1 MNANRIETM
10 CAVAVAIAYFA
21 FLIAHI
27 SYAAGGADSSGYLN
41 EARLLAHGHARAPV
55 HLVDALH
62 VDPSYTSAFVPLGFH
77 ASKSGTMVPT
87 YPPGLPAILAIA
99 AAIAGWGVGP
109 FVVGPLAATGCLL
122 LMYAVARQFDIS
134 HSMAIGGAAILA
146 VFPPFVLIAIQPVSD
161 VVATFFA
168 LSAVWCALR
177 ANPYAAGFAFA
188 VGVAVRPTNA
198 LLIIAIICAVGAQRA
213 SVIRIVIGALP
224 VAIALAWFN
233 TAMYGNPVLTGYGIA
248 ATESARNV
256 ASAFLAFTG
265 WSVLMLTPLIVPGGL
280 LAAFDRHVD
289 GWKRSTLVAWFLPF
303 LLFYPFIGISGWW
316 FVRYLLPAIPTA
328 IIGFLI
334 LLRDLSLSK
343 VTVAFVLLFTI
354 GVPYRMTRHFHVTA
368 IRKENTIYPDAEG
381 WVQRQI
387 PKDAL
392 LVAGEMSG
400 SFYYYA
406 NRETVRWE
414 MLDRDRFAVLRS
426 HASVPWYAIA
436 IDDNEA
442 TRIDFAHRMPGRW
455 TRVGNYRQSSLWRLD
470 G

>member
-1 MNANRIETM
+1 MSAG
-10 CAVAVAIAYFA
+10 ALAIAYFA
-21 FLIAHI
+21 FLVAHI

-77 ASKSGTMVPT
+77 ASNGGTMVPT

-99 AAIAGWGVGP
+99 AAIGGWGVGP
-109 FVVGPLAATGCLL
+109 FLVGPAAAIGCLF
-122 LMYAVARQFDIS
+122 LMYAVARHFDIS
-134 HSMAIGGAAILA
+134 HPMAIAGAAILA

-168 LSAVWCALR
+168 LMAIGCALR

-188 VGVAVRPTNA
+188 AGVAVRPTNA
-198 LLIIAIICAVGAQRA
+198 LLVIAIVCAVRA
-213 SVIRIVIGALP
+213 ERTSLIRIVIGALP
-224 VAIALAWFN
+224 IAIALAWFN
-233 TAMYGNPVLTGYGIA
+233 TAMYGSPLLTGYGIA
-248 ATESARNV
+248 TTANARNV
-256 ASAFLAFTG
+256 ASAFLAFGG
-265 WSVLMLTPLIVPGGL
+265 WSALMLTPLIVPGGL

-289 GWKRSTLVAWFLPF
+289 GWKRTTLIAWFLPF
-303 LLFYPFIGISGWW
+303 LLFYSFFGISGWW
-316 FVRYLLPAIPTA
+316 FARYLLPGVPAA
-328 IIGFLI
+328 VLGFLI
-334 LLRDLSLSK
+334 LLRDLRFSK
-343 VTVAFVLLFTI
+343 VFVAIVLLFTI
-354 GVPYRMTRHFHVTA
+354 GVPYRMTRKFHVTA
-368 IRKENTIYPDAEG
+368 IRNENKIYPEAEA

-387 PKDAL
+387 PRDAL

-400 SFYYYA
+400 SFCYYA

-426 HASVPWYAIA
+426 HASMSWYAIA

-442 TRIDFAHRMPGRW
+442 ARIDFAHRMPGRW
-455 TRVGNYRQSSLWRLD
+455 TRISNYRQSSLWRLD